1 MANSPDTDDS
11 IEGLLEQRT
20 RFEQWLA
27 KLDASGDK
35 APAGVRQK
43 VRADYESSRDRLQYT

>member
-11 IEGLLEQRT
+11 IQGLLEQRT
-20 RFEQWLA
+20 RFEKLGE
-27 KLDASGDK
+27 LDASGDK

-43 VRADYESSRDRLQYT
+43 VRATTNPASAA